1 MTFREKLQEEYP
13 LYCKPGY
20 VGGCSF
26 CPSNYGYEPFEC
38 GLCKEK
44 YDRDRTVD
52 DFREL
57 FNELEDGKLCT
68 KCWDRE
74 CHETK
79 CRYCGGTLSEIRVH
93 NGRRLQHCYSCHFEF
108 YLD

>member
-1 MTFREKLQEEYP
+1 MTFREKLQEEFPDDIKDDYI
-13 LYCKPGY
+13 
-20 VGGCSF
+20 GGCNG
-26 CPSNYGYEPFEC
+26 CPCDYAYESHGS
-38 GLCKEK
+38 GLCDLCHRN
-44 YDRDRTVD
+44 YTLD
-52 DFREL
+52 EL
-57 FNELEDGKLCT
+57 KTLCT

-74 CHETK
+74 FLETK

>member
-1 MTFREKLQEEYP
+1 MTFREKLQEESP
-13 LYCKPGY
+13 SDCNPGY
-20 VGGCSF
+20 VGGCNW
-26 CPSNYGYEPFEC
+26 CPCDHEYEPHGC
-38 GLCKEK
+38 GLCAEHFNRNFTI
-44 YDRDRTVD
+44 DEL
-52 DFREL
+52 RE
-57 FNELEDGKLCT
+57 LCT

-74 CHETK
+74 CPETK